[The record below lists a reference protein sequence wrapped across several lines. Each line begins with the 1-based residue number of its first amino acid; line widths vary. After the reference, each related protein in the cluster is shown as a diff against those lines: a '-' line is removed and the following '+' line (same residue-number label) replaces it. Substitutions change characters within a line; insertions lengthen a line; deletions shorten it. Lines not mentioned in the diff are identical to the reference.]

1 MVLRYTLKFSGE
13 VSGMVRV
20 AAEDYLG
27 AIYRLRMAPD
37 VPVPLAALQE
47 RLQFSAMAVHEMVQ
61 KLTAQGW
68 IAYHPY
74 RGVTL
79 TEAGEALAQSV
90 IRRHRLW
97 ERFLTDWLGVPWDE
111 AHEIAGALEH
121 AAPEKVTER
130 LAQLMGE
137 PEHCPHGGPIPPHIE
152 NRPRQI
158 LAEAPVG
165 QEVELLA
172 VEPELPEVLRWL
184 EQWHIEPGTRL
195 LVQARSS
202 AEVRVCMGTQELTV
216 PLAFA
221 RVLHTAPPETS
232 PHPETQEE

>member
-1 MVLRYTLKFSGE
+1 
-13 VSGMVRV
+13 MVRA

-37 VPVPLAALQE
+37 VPVPLATLQE
-47 RLQFSAMAVHEMVQ
+47 RLHFSAMAVHEMVQ

-79 TEAGEALAQSV
+79 TATGEALAQSV

-152 NRPRQI
+152 ARPRQP
-158 LAEAPVG
+158 LAEVAIG

-172 VEPELPEVLRWL
+172 VEPELPDVLRWL
-184 EQWHIEPGTRL
+184 HQWHIGPGARL
-195 LVQARSS
+195 LVQARDSNVLRIRS
-202 AEVRVCMGTQELTV
+202 GSEELTM
-216 PLAFA
+216 PLDFA
-221 RVLHTAPPETS
+221 RTLLTAPPEAS
-232 PHPETQEE
+232 PYPKTQEE